1 MNQLGHFEE
10 NLLAELR
17 EVVAEQ
23 ATAPQPRRALPRRRF
38 TLAVAGGGLL
48 AAGLVVGLPAVN
60 SDRNPAAYAVTTN
73 DDGTVTVVVARIND
87 AEEAAELQR
96 DLAAHG
102 VVAEVDYAPP
112 GKQCEDAPSRYQPPF
127 PVRGGSYPEMAGNYP
142 NVAGVDMPYLGAPS
156 SLGKENVIV
165 IEPAV
170 LDGRT
175 VIVEIL
181 DDSLSPT
188 SYLATFRLAVA
199 SGPVAPCVLVDAP
212 R

>member
-23 ATAPQPRRALPRRRF
+23 ATASQPRRALPRRRLV
-38 TLAVAGGGLL
+38 LAAAGGGLL

-60 SDRNPAAYAVTTN
+60 SDQNPAAYAVTTN
-73 DDGTVTVVVARIND
+73 DDGTVTVVVQRINN
-87 AEEAAELQR
+87 AEGADELQHE
-96 DLAAHG
+96 LAAHG
-102 VVAEVDYAPP
+102 VVAEVHYAPP
-112 GKQCEDAPSRYQPPF
+112 GKQCRDIAPRPE
-127 PVRGGSYPEMAGNYP
+127 RGEIHP
-142 NVAGVDMPYLGAPS
+142 NMAGVDMPYLGAPS